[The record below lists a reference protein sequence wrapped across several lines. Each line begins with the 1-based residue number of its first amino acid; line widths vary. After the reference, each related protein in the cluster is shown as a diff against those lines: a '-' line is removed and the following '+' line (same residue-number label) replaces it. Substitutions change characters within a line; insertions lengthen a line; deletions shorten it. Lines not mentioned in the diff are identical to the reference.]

1 MKDDSLLNIN
11 KEKWIKAEFY
21 NYSYSNEKNKD
32 KKNEENRINR
42 SRIVYINKEW
52 DNTQIYLCILEMLE
66 ETRND
71 LEEIKAEWFKDIKEF
86 TKKVGKMEDEAKKTE
101 KNKKKSNETAILDL
115 FDQTANHP
123 LMLQYLG
130 VYNFN
135 KTNIMEKKENWKN
148 VIFPFDPKK
157 STIKTII
164 KSALEK
170 NNEITD
176 IELLFKIIWKP
187 VFAKEYNEGASALEM
202 EKSEKLEEIFKAQ
215 KEDEFLKKNNAK
227 NIKEKEG
234 KKKNKKLKLEEL
246 LNNFN
251 ELEKLTKDNK
261 WYCPKCKQFQLAD
274 KKMEIFSINEVV
286 IIHLKRFR
294 NNRKIDNLVEF
305 PIEGLDLGNYL
316 CKKSDKDIYDLF
328 AVANHV
334 GGLHGGHYFAYCK
347 NCIDGEWYEFN
358 DSHVSKIDSKK
369 VVSENAY
376 VLFYKRKR
384 EEKINEEELFKKPF
398 NQIDISKYS

>member
-1 MKDDSLLNIN
+1 
-11 KEKWIKAEFY
+11 
-21 NYSYSNEKNKD
+21 
-32 KKNEENRINR
+32 
-42 SRIVYINKEW
+42 
-52 DNTQIYLCILEMLE
+52 
-66 ETRND
+66 
-71 LEEIKAEWFKDIKEF
+71 
-86 TKKVGKMEDEAKKTE
+86 MEDEAKKGE
-101 KNKKKSNETAILDL
+101 KNKKKNNDSAILDL

-148 VIFPFDPKK
+148 VVFPFDPKK

-170 NNEITD
+170 NNELTD

-187 VFAKEYNEGASALEM
+187 VFAKEYSEGASPLEM
-202 EKSEKLEEIFKAQ
+202 EKSEKLEDIFKTQ

-227 NIKEKEG
+227 NLKENEG

-274 KKMEIFSINEVV
+274 KKMEIFTINEVV

-305 PIEGLDLGNYL
+305 PIEGLDLGSYL
-316 CKKSDKDIYDLF
+316 SNKSDKDIYDLF

-358 DSHVSKIDSKK
+358 DSHVSKIDNKK

-398 NQIDISKYS
+398 INIDISKYS